1 VKDCPKPPWVSE
13 CIAQGKLILQGGF
26 MAKIRAHESKASNF
40 LKLNCRINDKLVY
53 CLLDSG
59 MTNSFMTPYATKRL
73 GVKIELMVDLVM
85 VQLAQGIARPS
96 FNEML

>member
-1 VKDCPKPPWVSE
+1 
-13 CIAQGKLILQGGF
+13 